1 MAHRIQLSLTDDL
14 MEFVKQ
20 QCGDGTLYMTP
31 QEYICDLLR
40 EKKECFEAAR
50 IRDKILDGYEDMIAG
65 RTVEYRGNLRELL
78 RQHRECRGR

>member
-20 QCGDGTLYMTP
+20 QCGDGTLYVTP
-31 QEYICDLLR
+31 Q
-40 EKKECFEAAR
+40 
-50 IRDKILDGYEDMIAG
+50 
-65 RTVEYRGNLRELL
+65 EYRGNLRELL